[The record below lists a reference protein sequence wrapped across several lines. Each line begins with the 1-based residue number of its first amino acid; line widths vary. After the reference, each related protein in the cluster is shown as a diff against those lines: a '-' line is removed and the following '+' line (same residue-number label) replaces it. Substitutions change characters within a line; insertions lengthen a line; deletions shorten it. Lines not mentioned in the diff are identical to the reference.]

1 MEDHK
6 HPNHKSVINRLARI
20 SGHANAIKKMVE
32 EGRDCS
38 EVLIQLAAVK
48 SALNNVGKLIIKD
61 HMNHCVIQAVEE
73 KDMEV
78 LDDLNDAIDKFLK

>member
-1 MEDHK
+1 MEEHS
-6 HPNHKSVINRLARI
+6 HPNQKSVINRLARI

-32 EGRDCS
+32 EGRGCS

-61 HMNHCVIQAVEE
+61 HMNHCVIEAVEE
-73 KDMEV
+73 NNMEV